1 MKKNTSVRLL
11 DEHHDFLTRK
21 AQQLGCSRSALIKAI
36 IFEYYTNHQRG
47 GYLVKE
53 VADIVEAIKA

>member
-1 MKKNTSVRLL
+1 MKKNTSVRLSL
-11 DEHHDFLTRK
+11 EQHEFLTRK
-21 AQQLGCSRSALIKAI
+21 AQQLGCSRSALIKSI
-36 IFEYYTNHQRG
+36 IYAYHTNHQRG